1 MAHEPN
7 DLADNERVPLAGS
20 ERPLPSDE
28 TLGAVDAAE
37 PVVVSVYVRGE
48 IPPPG
53 TCTREA
59 FADAFGAASA
69 DLEAVRAFAERAG
82 LAVTDVDGARRRVEL
97 RASAGVLAAAFGAT
111 LYRYRRP
118 DGTIYRAQ
126 HGPVHLPGEL
136 SQIVTGVFGFDERPA
151 AEPHF
156 RPRKDAARV
165 YTPVEVANAYA
176 FPAEATGAGE
186 CIGLIELGG
195 GFRTEDLDVYFS
207 ELARSTPVV
216 TAVSIDGATNQPG
229 APGGPDGEVM
239 LDLEVAGAVAPGSRI
254 AVYFAPNTDQGFLDA
269 VSTAVHDTRNR
280 PSVISISWG
289 SAESTWS
296 AQAMAEMDR
305 AFAAAAAIGVSVTVA
320 AGDNGSSDG
329 QSDGLAHVDFPASS
343 PHALACGG
351 TRLEAQGAV
360 ISSEVVWN
368 DGPGLGATGGGVSA
382 VFAVPS
388 YQHGAGVPPSVNP
401 GGQRGRG
408 VPDVAGDA
416 DPDTGYRVLVDGE
429 VLPIGGTSAVAPLW
443 AGLIACLNQELGRPV
458 GLLQPFLYGP
468 GVSSLHDITSGS
480 NGAYRAGPGWD
491 ACTGLGSPDGS
502 ALAAALRS
510 AGA

>member
-20 ERPLPSDE
+20 ERPLPNDE

-59 FADAFGAASA
+59 FADAFGAARA

-176 FPAEATGAGE
+176 FPA
-186 CIGLIELGG
+186 
-195 GFRTEDLDVYFS
+195 
-207 ELARSTPVV
+207 
-216 TAVSIDGATNQPG
+216 
-229 APGGPDGEVM
+229 
-239 LDLEVAGAVAPGSRI
+239 
-254 AVYFAPNTDQGFLDA
+254 
-269 VSTAVHDTRNR
+269 
-280 PSVISISWG
+280 
-289 SAESTWS
+289 
-296 AQAMAEMDR
+296 
-305 AFAAAAAIGVSVTVA
+305 
-320 AGDNGSSDG
+320 
-329 QSDGLAHVDFPASS
+329 
-343 PHALACGG
+343 
-351 TRLEAQGAV
+351 
-360 ISSEVVWN
+360 
-368 DGPGLGATGGGVSA
+368 
-382 VFAVPS
+382 
-388 YQHGAGVPPSVNP
+388 
-401 GGQRGRG
+401 
-408 VPDVAGDA
+408 
-416 DPDTGYRVLVDGE
+416 
-429 VLPIGGTSAVAPLW
+429 
-443 AGLIACLNQELGRPV
+443 
-458 GLLQPFLYGP
+458 
-468 GVSSLHDITSGS
+468 
-480 NGAYRAGPGWD
+480 
-491 ACTGLGSPDGS
+491 
-502 ALAAALRS
+502 
-510 AGA
+510 